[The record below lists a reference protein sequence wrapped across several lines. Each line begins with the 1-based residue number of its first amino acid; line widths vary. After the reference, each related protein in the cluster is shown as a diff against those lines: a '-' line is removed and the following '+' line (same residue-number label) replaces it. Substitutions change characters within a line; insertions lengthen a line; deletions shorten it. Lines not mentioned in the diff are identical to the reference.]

1 MKKYLF
7 ACSLFIGIAAA
18 AQVKTPQPSP
28 FAKVEQMVGLTKVT
42 LEYSRPSA
50 KDRIVF
56 GNLVPWDKLWRTGA
70 NANTKIT
77 FEDNVVIDGKTL
89 PKGTYAIYSIP
100 GQAFWDVFFYTD
112 IDNNGLPQK
121 WDENKIALHFKMDM
135 EEFPIPV
142 ETFTILFGDLTND
155 SASLTFIW
163 DEFYGK
169 LTFNVPTKEVTL
181 ASIEATM
188 GGGSPTATDYYLA
201 AAYYYQSEMYLEQA
215 LTWINKSIEMDKE
228 PKYWVYRQKS
238 LIQADLGDYKG
249 ALATAQKSL
258 ELAEKAGNA
267 DYVKMNKDSIKEW
280 AN

>member
-1 MKKYLF
+1 MKKYLI
-7 ACSLFIGIAAA
+7 ACSLFVGIAAS

-28 FAKVEQMVGLTKVT
+28 FARIEQTVGLTQVT

-77 FEDNVVIDGKTL
+77 FGDDVVIDGKTL
-89 PKGTYAIYSIP
+89 AKGTYAIFSIP
-100 GQAFWDVFFYTD
+100 GQAFWDVFFYKD
-112 IDNNGLPQK
+112 FANNGLPQK
-121 WDENKIALHFKMDM
+121 WDENKIALHTKMDM

-142 ETFTILFGDLTND
+142 ETFTLVFGDLTND

-169 LTFNVPTKEVTL
+169 LTFNVPTKEITL
-181 ASIEATM
+181 ASIESTM
-188 GGGSPTATDYYLA
+188 NGGNPSPTDYYLA
-201 AAYYYQSEMYLEQA
+201 AAYYHQSEMFLEQA
-215 LTWINKSIEMDKE
+215 LIWINKAIELDKE

-238 LIQADLGDYKG
+238 LIQADLGDYKN
-249 ALATAQKSL
+249 AVATAKKSL
-258 ELAEKAGNA
+258 ELAEKAGNT
-267 DYVKMNKDSIKEW
+267 DYVKLNKDSIEEW

>member
-1 MKKYLF
+1 MKNYLF
-7 ACSLFIGIAAA
+7 ACSLFIGIAAT

-50 KDRIVF
+50 KDRVVF

-77 FEDNVVIDGKTL
+77 FEDDVVIDGKTL

-188 GGGSPTATDYYLA
+188 SSGKPTATDYYLA

-215 LTWINKSIEMDKE
+215 LTWINKAIEMDEE

-249 ALATAQKSL
+249 AVATANKSL

>member
-1 MKKYLF
+1 MKKYFLTF
-7 ACSLFIGIAAA
+7 SLLISFTVF

-28 FAKVEQMVGLTKVT
+28 FAKIEQTVGLTHVT

-70 NANTKIT
+70 NASTKVT
-77 FEDNVVIDGKTL
+77 FSDDVVIDGKTL
-89 PKGTYAIYSIP
+89 SKGTYAIYSIP
-100 GQAFWDVFFYTD
+100 GQAFWDVFFYKD
-112 IDNNGLPQK
+112 IENNGLPQK
-121 WDENKIALHFKMDM
+121 WDESKIALYTKMDM

-169 LTFNVPTKEVTL
+169 LTFNVPTKQITL

-188 GGGSPTATDYYLA
+188 NGGNPTPTDYYLA
-201 AAYYYQSEMYLEQA
+201 AAYYYQSEMFLEQA
-215 LTWINKSIEMDKE
+215 LTWINKAIELDKE

-238 LIQADLGDYKG
+238 LIQADLGDYKN
-249 ALATAQKSL
+249 AIATAEKSL
-258 ELAEKAGNA
+258 ELAEKAGNT
-267 DYVKMNKDSIKEW
+267 DYVKLNKDSIEEW